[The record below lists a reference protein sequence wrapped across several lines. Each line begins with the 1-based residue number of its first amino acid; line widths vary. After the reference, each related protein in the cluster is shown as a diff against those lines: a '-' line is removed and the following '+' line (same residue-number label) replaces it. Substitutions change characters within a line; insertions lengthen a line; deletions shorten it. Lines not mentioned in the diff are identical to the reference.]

1 MSDQNEA
8 KRPVNPRLLAPRL
21 LLDALDAPVL
31 RDVVRRPIETP
42 FLLGGD
48 AGARIMYEGPPP
60 FEHVFE
66 YLDGA
71 AQGWSHDDPAGPYE
85 AQLAARPDHDLT
97 AYLDALY
104 ELCAQWNLL
113 RRPHG
118 AFIAYAHIH
127 TAAARGDAASGR
139 TALDALYELCAQWN
153 LLRRPH
159 GAFIAYAHIH
169 TAAARGDAASGRT
182 ALDALA
188 DTSTATPEER
198 ATAEREAGERVA
210 S

>member
-21 LLDALDAPVL
+21 LLDALDAHPAASAWREARARLDGLAAPVL

-139 TALDALYELCAQWN
+139 TALDAL
-153 LLRRPH
+153 
-159 GAFIAYAHIH
+159 
-169 TAAARGDAASGRT
+169 
-182 ALDALA
+182 A